1 MRSAQTRQHQAAMV
15 SASAAFF
22 FFTLV
27 WYFAAG
33 QALATAAGLGLLMG
47 LVVLASSW
55 FLPRRRR
62 R

>member
-1 MRSAQTRQHQAAMV
+1 MV
-15 SASAAFF
+15 SASAAFLF
-22 FFTLV
+22 IILV
-27 WYFAAG
+27 WYFDAG